1 MVGLIGKRNKPKK
14 TFLHTKLHVGY
25 EIFKEQ
31 QNIVQR
37 EIIQKKA
44 NYVKKPLQKNTNSP
58 KELWKPL
65 KNLDVSCKVS
75 RQPKICLRKNN
86 LLQFNVKKHVNTF
99 KAFYRNLAAELVN
112 RLPAAKNIFVINS
125 VKEYYSALNI
135 SSDSF
140 KL

>member
-1 MVGLIGKRNKPKK
+1 MVGLIGKRSKLKK

-65 KNLDVSCKVS
+65 KNLGVSCKVS
-75 RQPKICLRKNN
+75 VSQRFVLEKITC
-86 LLQFNVKKHVNTF
+86 
-99 KAFYRNLAAELVN
+99 
-112 RLPAAKNIFVINS
+112 
-125 VKEYYSALNI
+125 YS
-135 SSDSF
+135 SM
-140 KL
+140 